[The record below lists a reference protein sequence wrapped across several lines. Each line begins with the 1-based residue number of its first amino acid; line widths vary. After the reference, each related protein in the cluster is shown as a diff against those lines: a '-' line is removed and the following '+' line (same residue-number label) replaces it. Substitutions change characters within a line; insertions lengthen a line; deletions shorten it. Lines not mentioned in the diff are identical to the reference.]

1 MIEVNEHNRLVF
13 SKLLRSSTKYK
24 SDYKNLIDVLNY
36 HNISWE
42 LIENTKDIWAR
53 DYMPCQISKDHFV
66 QFKYEPDYLK
76 PKKYEGT
83 RTDVNSVLHATKDYW
98 QESDLILDGGNL
110 IYNKDTLFITDKVIV
125 ENSTTTD
132 KLVEAL
138 KSDFNLLKVVLIPW
152 DKEDYLGHS
161 DSMLR
166 ILDNDTVL
174 VNHYFKYYPKSY
186 RDRFY
191 GIIEDSGFN
200 IIELSLPDKFNH
212 KADWCY
218 LNFLQIEDFMII
230 PQIGIKADSYMYD
243 QVKEVY
249 SGLLSF
255 DKINK
260 CSIPNIVKEGGA
272 MNCISWTFRS

>member
-1 MIEVNEHNRLVF
+1 MIEVKEHNRLVF
-13 SKLLRSSTKYK
+13 SKLLSTSIKYK
-24 SDYKNLIDVLNY
+24 SDYKNLVDVLRY
-36 HNISWE
+36 HDVSWD
-42 LIENTKDIWAR
+42 LIENTKDIWGR

-76 PKKYEGT
+76 QKKYERT
-83 RTDVNSVLHATKDYW
+83 RTDVNGMLHETKDYW
-98 QESDLILDGGNL
+98 QKSDLILDGGNL
-110 IYNKDTLFITDKVIV
+110 IYNKDTLFITDKSIL
-125 ENSTTTD
+125 ENGRTAEN
-132 KLVEAL
+132 LVEAL

-191 GIIEDSGFN
+191 GTIEDSGFK
-200 IIELSLPDKFNH
+200 IIELSLPNKFTH

-218 LNFLQIEDFMII
+218 LNFLQMEDLIII
-230 PQIGIKADSYMYD
+230 PQVGTKADNYMYN
-243 QVKEVY
+243 QIKEMY
-249 SGLLSF
+249 SGVLSL
-255 DKINK
+255 DKVYK

-272 MNCISWTFRS
+272 LNCISWTFKG